1 MAFGSASAI
10 FVQALLNPMLHST
23 NPGGTTLPTGYSDL
37 VATDTI
43 NVALYG
49 NTGTPNK
56 TDTLAN
62 TGYNTGQWV
71 TGNEVTGTGYTA
83 GGQALTSKTYGI
95 DATATNAV
103 AFHAANPSWTSSTFT
118 AYGDLV
124 YDNSITAGTVAK
136 QGICFHSY
144 GGSAETISGGT
155 FTVAWFSTGYSSG
168 TVFSI
173 TV

>member
-10 FVQALLNPMLHST
+10 FVQALKNPLLRSV
-23 NPGGTTLPTGYSDL
+23 NPGGITLPTGYTDL
-37 VATDTI
+37 TTDTI
-43 NVALYG
+43 NCALYG

-56 TDTLAN
+56 LDTLAN

-83 GGQALTSKTYGI
+83 GGVALGTISYGI
-95 DATATNAV
+95 DATATNAL
-103 AFHAANPSWTSSTFT
+103 AYHAANPSWTGATIT

-124 YDNSITAGTVAK
+124 YDNSISGGTVAK
-136 QGICFHSY
+136 QGICYHSY
-144 GGSAETISGGT
+144 GGSAQSVAGGS
-155 FTVAWFSTGYSSG
+155 FTVQFYSTGYSSG